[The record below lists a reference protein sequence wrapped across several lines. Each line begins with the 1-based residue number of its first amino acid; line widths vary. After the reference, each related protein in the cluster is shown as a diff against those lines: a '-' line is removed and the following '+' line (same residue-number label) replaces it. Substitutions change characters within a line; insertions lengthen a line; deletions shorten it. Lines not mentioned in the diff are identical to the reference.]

1 MDNLDLDIQNYNL
14 DDILNLF
21 KVSHNFDEV
30 ELKKAY
36 KMYLMT
42 HPDKSNLDPKFF
54 YFFGKAFDI
63 LNKIY
68 NFRNRKKTDTENY
81 EDIKINEEHAILLNK
96 LNGKSVKD
104 FNNWFNKMFEK
115 AGINENENGYGDWF
129 KNYEDKEVNRVSMGQ
144 FQSEF
149 DKKKSSMDLIVRNE
163 IKDITHNAGSSLDN
177 TAPESYTSGIFSK
190 LNYEDLK
197 KAHTETVVPVSKE
210 EFDKREKFNN
220 IEQYKNYRNSQN
232 TKALSLEQSKEYL
245 HKKKE
250 RNNEED
256 TGRVFNILKQDE
268 EYEKKTKK
276 WWGYLKQLEQ

>member
-1 MDNLDLDIQNYNL
+1 
-14 DDILNLF
+14 
-21 KVSHNFDEV
+21 
-30 ELKKAY
+30 
-36 KMYLMT
+36 
-42 HPDKSNLDPKFF
+42 
-54 YFFGKAFDI
+54 
-63 LNKIY
+63 
-68 NFRNRKKTDTENY
+68 
-81 EDIKINEEHAILLNK
+81 
-96 LNGKSVKD
+96 
-104 FNNWFNKMFEK
+104 
-115 AGINENENGYGDWF
+115 
-129 KNYEDKEVNRVSMGQ
+129 
-144 FQSEF
+144 
-149 DKKKSSMDLIVRNE
+149 MDLIVRNE

-177 TAPESYTSGIFSK
+177 TPPDSYTSGIFSK

-210 EFDKREKFNN
+210 EFDKREKFNS

-245 HKKKE
+245 QKKKE